1 MSLKLTDELI
11 NMQFGGGCPICKGDN
26 TLTLKGNP
34 FKRKV
39 ECAACGSIFVSHFG
53 LISPKWELIDG
64 SSEYLGKILHPGDW
78 KKLRNGE
85 IDKTEVENRDKQI
98 KEFAGTEKIMIYLSG
113 ILVVVCIFVILIVSI
128 FLDYS
133 TLMAASKSLMLVG
146 VILFIL
152 ACVIIGISLGYNR
165 FIKKY

>member
-1 MSLKLTDELI
+1 MKLTDKPI

-39 ECAACGSIFVSHFG
+39 ECTACGSKFVSHFG

-64 SSEYLGKILHPGDW
+64 SSEYLGKVLHPGDW
-78 KKLRNGE
+78 KKLRKGE

-98 KEFAGTEKIMIYLSG
+98 KESAGTEKIIGYLIG
-113 ILVVVCIFVILIVSI
+113 TFVVFSLFAIFIVSI
-128 FLDYS
+128 SLDYS
-133 TLMAASKSLMLVG
+133 STIAMAKSFMVLAVMLI
-146 VILFIL
+146 ILGCL
-152 ACVIIGISLGYNR
+152 IIGISLVLNLL
-165 FIKKY
+165 IKK